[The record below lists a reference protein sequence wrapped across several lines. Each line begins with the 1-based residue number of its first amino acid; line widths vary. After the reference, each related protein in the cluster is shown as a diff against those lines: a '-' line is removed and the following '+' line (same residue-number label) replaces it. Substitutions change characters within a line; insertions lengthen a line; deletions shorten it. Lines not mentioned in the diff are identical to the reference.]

1 MNETAPHTIQ
11 KSNNSDIAI
20 EMINITKEFPGILAN
35 DNINLAI
42 KRGSI
47 HALVG
52 ENGAGKS
59 TLMSILFGIYKP
71 TSGTIML
78 DGTPI
83 LISGPNQANDLGIGM
98 VHQHFK
104 LVDNY
109 TNFENIILGAE
120 FERKGF
126 IDRETSLAKI
136 KLLQEKFGLK
146 FDLNEKTADA
156 LVVTQ
161 QKIEILKML
170 YRDAEILIF
179 DEPTAVLTPQEIDEF
194 LNILEFLKQNG
205 KTILFITHKLWEVMK
220 VSDEITV
227 IRHGKVVKHYENI
240 EGVTTTE
247 IANWMVGE
255 NVVYAKNQNHFYS
268 DDVILKLENI
278 FVGDKLKN
286 LSFEIHSGEI
296 LAIAGVSGNGQR
308 ELEYILSGV
317 KHPKEGSI
325 FLKSRETLELHD
337 ITHYSSKKKI
347 QSFISVIPEDRH
359 KHGLV
364 LDFNVNENSI
374 IRSLYKKRF
383 VNNFIIQKREVKKF
397 TNEIIE
403 TFDVRGSRNG
413 NAAARSL
420 SGGNQQK
427 AIVGREML
435 TDHDLIVAVQPTRGL
450 DVGAINM
457 IHDEL
462 LREKA
467 NGKAILLI
475 SYELDEI
482 IALADTIAVMNK
494 GEIVGIKN
502 TNDFERKEIGLLMAG
517 INNTGELYDK

>member
-1 MNETAPHTIQ
+1 
-11 KSNNSDIAI
+11 
-20 EMINITKEFPGILAN
+20 MINITKEFPGIIAN

-47 HALVG
+47 HSLVG

-71 TSGTIML
+71 TSGTIMF
-78 DGTPI
+78 DGSPI
-83 LISGPNQANDLGIGM
+83 LISGPNQANDIGIGM

-104 LVDNY
+104 LVGNY

-120 FERKGF
+120 FEKNGF
-126 IDRETSLAKI
+126 LDRETSLAKI
-136 KLLQEKFGLK
+136 KLLQDKFGLK
-146 FDLNEKTADA
+146 FDLYEKTSDA
-156 LVVTQ
+156 PVVTQ

-170 YRDAEILIF
+170 YRDADILIF
-179 DEPTAVLTPQEIDEF
+179 DEPTAVLTPKEIDEF

-227 IRHGKVVKHYENI
+227 IRHGKVVKHYESI
-240 EGVTTTE
+240 EGITTTE

-255 NVVYAKNQNHFYS
+255 NVVYVKNQNHS
-268 DDVILKLENI
+268 HSNEVILKLENI
-278 FVGDKLKN
+278 FSGNKLKN
-286 LSFEIHSGEI
+286 LSLEIHAGEI
-296 LAIAGVSGNGQR
+296 LAIAGVAGNGQR
-308 ELEYILSGV
+308 DLEYILSGV
-317 KHPKEGSI
+317 KQPKEGKI
-325 FLKSRETLELHD
+325 FLKSREDLTLHD
-337 ITHYSSKKKI
+337 ITHYSSRKKNE
-347 QSFISVIPEDRH
+347 SFISVIPEDRH

-364 LDFNVNENSI
+364 LDFNINENSI
-374 IRSLYKKRF
+374 IRSLSSKEF
-383 VNNFIIQKREVKKF
+383 VKHFIIQNKKVKNF
-397 TNEIIE
+397 TDEIIGK
-403 TFDVRGSRNG
+403 FDVRGSRNG
-413 NAAARSL
+413 NATARSL

-427 AIVGREML
+427 AIVGREIL

-462 LREKA
+462 LKEKV
-467 NGKAILLI
+467 NGKAIILI

-482 IALADTIAVMNK
+482 LALADTIAVMNN

-502 TNDFERKEIGLLMAG
+502 ADNFKRKEIGLLMAG
-517 INNTGELYDK
+517 LNNSGELYDK

>member
-1 MNETAPHTIQ
+1 MV
-11 KSNNSDIAI
+11 
-20 EMINITKEFPGILAN
+20 NITKEFPGIIAN

-78 DGTPI
+78 DGSPI
-83 LISGPNQANDLGIGM
+83 LINGPNQANDLGIGM

-104 LVDNY
+104 LVDSY

-120 FERKGF
+120 FEKKGF

-136 KLLQEKFGLK
+136 KLLQEKFGLN
-146 FDLNEKTADA
+146 FDLNEMTSDA

-179 DEPTAVLTPQEIDEF
+179 DEPTAVLTPKEIDEF

-220 VSDEITV
+220 VSDEVTV
-227 IRHGKVVKHYENI
+227 IRHGKVVKHYETL
-240 EGVTTTE
+240 EGITTTE

-255 NVVYAKNQNHFYS
+255 NVVYVKNQDHSHSN
-268 DDVILKLENI
+268 DVILKLENI
-278 FVGDKLKN
+278 SAGNKLKN
-286 LSFEIHSGEI
+286 LSFEIHAGEI
-296 LAIAGVSGNGQR
+296 LAIAGVAGNGQR
-308 ELEYILSGV
+308 DLEYILSGV
-317 KHPKEGSI
+317 IQPKEGTI
-325 FLKSRETLELHD
+325 LLKSREDQSLQD
-337 ITHYSSKKKI
+337 ITHYSSRKKNE
-347 QSFISVIPEDRH
+347 SFISIIPEDRH

-364 LDFNVNENSI
+364 LDFEVNENSI
-374 IRSLYKKRF
+374 IRSLYNERF
-383 VNNFIIQKREVKKF
+383 VKNSIIQKREVRNF

-403 TFDVRGSRNG
+403 KFDVRGSRNG

-427 AIVGREML
+427 AIVGREIL

-462 LREKA
+462 LKEKA

-482 IALADTIAVMNK
+482 LALADTIAVMNQ

-502 TNDFERKEIGLLMAG
+502 ADNFERKEIGLLMAG
-517 INNTGELYDK
+517 LNDTGELYDK

>member
-1 MNETAPHTIQ
+1 
-11 KSNNSDIAI
+11 
-20 EMINITKEFPGILAN
+20 
-35 DNINLAI
+35 
-42 KRGSI
+42 
-47 HALVG
+47 
-52 ENGAGKS
+52 
-59 TLMSILFGIYKP
+59 
-71 TSGTIML
+71 
-78 DGTPI
+78 
-83 LISGPNQANDLGIGM
+83 M

-104 LVDNY
+104 LVGNY

-120 FERKGF
+120 FEKKGF
-126 IDRETSLAKI
+126 LDRETSLAKI
-136 KLLQEKFGLK
+136 KLLQEKFGLN
-146 FDLNEKTADA
+146 FDLDELTSDA
-156 LVVTQ
+156 PVVTQ

-170 YRDAEILIF
+170 YRDADILIF
-179 DEPTAVLTPQEIDEF
+179 DEPTAVLAPKEIDEF

-240 EGVTTTE
+240 DGVTTIE

-255 NVVYAKNQNHFYS
+255 NVVYAKNQDHSYFDN
-268 DDVILKLENI
+268 VILKLENI
-278 FVGDKLKN
+278 SVGNKLKN
-286 LSFEIHSGEI
+286 LSFEIHAGEI
-296 LAIAGVSGNGQR
+296 LAIAGVAGNGQR
-308 ELEYILSGV
+308 DLEYILSGV
-317 KHPKEGSI
+317 KQPKEGKI
-325 FLKSRETLELHD
+325 FLKSREDSTLHD
-337 ITHYSSKKKI
+337 ITHYSSKKKNE
-347 QSFISVIPEDRH
+347 SFISVIPEDRH

-364 LDFNVNENSI
+364 LDFDVNENSI
-374 IRSLYKKRF
+374 IRSLSNERF
-383 VNNFIIQKREVKKF
+383 VKNFIIQKKEVNNF

-403 TFDVRGSRNG
+403 KFDVRGSRNG
-413 NAAARSL
+413 NASARSL

-427 AIVGREML
+427 AIVGREIL

-482 IALADTIAVMNK
+482 IALADTIAVMNN

-502 TNDFERKEIGLLMAG
+502 ADNFERKEIGLLMAG
-517 INNTGELYDK
+517 LNNTGELYDK